1 MEDRWLRHPASCGDA
16 LPESGCQSLIILADA
31 DTHPGAVIFLRALT
45 AAVFPR
51 NQGKHDE

>member
-1 MEDRWLRHPASCGDA
+1 MEDRWLRHPASCADA